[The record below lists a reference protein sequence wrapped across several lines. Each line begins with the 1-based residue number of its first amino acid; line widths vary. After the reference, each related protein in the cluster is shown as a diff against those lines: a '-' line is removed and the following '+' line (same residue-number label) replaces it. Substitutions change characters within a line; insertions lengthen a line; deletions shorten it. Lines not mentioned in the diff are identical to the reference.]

1 MPIRLCPP
9 ESTPASSSRGNTHAH
24 PWRKFVSALA
34 IGSALTLISASALG
48 DVRGSLTVPTDFPS
62 IVAPPAESDAART
75 RYWDEWNG
83 FLEPRPH
90 RVNVAREIAVVLTGS
105 GTPSLGEQ
113 PSLRL
118 HNGSLFPS
126 TMVIRVGVANDLR
139 NDDACSYEIFA
150 EGLEELSAVQTAPG
164 NARPINVSAAGHWP
178 LRDRNYGHVQGHLH
192 ALPDLVA
199 RAFVEPAGG
208 YVFRGVEPGTYNL
221 HVYQGEREI
230 APAQAVTVG
239 DNRELTV
246 APIALQR

>member
-1 MPIRLCPP
+1 MPTRLPRS
-9 ESTPASSSRGNTHAH
+9 ESKPASPLRNIA
-24 PWRKFVSALA
+24 SALA
-34 IGSALTLISASALG
+34 VGSALTLVAATALG

-62 IVAPPAESDAART
+62 VVAPPAESDAARL

-90 RVNVAREIAVVLTGS
+90 RVDVAREIAVVLTGS
-105 GTPSLGEQ
+105 GAASMGEQ
-113 PSLRL
+113 PTLRL

-126 TMVIRVGVANDLR
+126 TLVIRVGVANDLR

-150 EGLEELSAVQTAPG
+150 EGNEELGPVQTAPG

-208 YVFRGVEPGTYNL
+208 YVFRGVEPGAYNL

-230 APAQAVTVG
+230 APAQAVSVG